1 MNDKPYQ
8 RVVKAL
14 HKAGATFGSLDLDGF
29 LSRSGAALLN
39 VDNNERRPSFE
50 KNSERLSLLRELA
63 TQAKTFE
70 ATHRRLLAL
79 ERTP

>member
-1 MNDKPYQ
+1 MRDKHYQ

-14 HKAGATFGSLDLDGF
+14 HRAGAAFGSLDLDGF
-29 LSRSGAALLN
+29 LARSGAALLL

-50 KNSERLSLLRELA
+50 KNEERLKILRDLA

-70 ATHRRLLAL
+70 TTHRRLLAL
-79 ERTP
+79 EKV